1 MQVCQLVVHNA
12 HETEVN
18 RNNVIVPFSQPTEE
32 VESIMK
38 NFVSTATTTAY
49 SSELVKLMIWLFD
62 SDPEKHFHDWIVQ
75 KAINADEK
83 DKDRSSKHGR

>member
-1 MQVCQLVVHNA
+1 MHNA

-18 RNNVIVPFSQPTEE
+18 RNNAIVPFSQPTEE

-38 NFVSTATTTAY
+38 NFVSTVTTTAY

-62 SDPEKHFHDWIVQ
+62 SDQEKHFHDWIVQ
-75 KAINADEK
+75 KAIMLMKRTKIRQVNMAG
-83 DKDRSSKHGR
+83 SI